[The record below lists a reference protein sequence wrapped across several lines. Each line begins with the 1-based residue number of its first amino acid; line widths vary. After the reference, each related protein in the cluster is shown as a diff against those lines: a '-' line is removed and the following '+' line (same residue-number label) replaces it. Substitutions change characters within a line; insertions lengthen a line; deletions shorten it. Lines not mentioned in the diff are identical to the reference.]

1 MALQFCVLQKIAAAC
16 CITTTQVKSLQKS
29 LLIAKAE
36 LLLLWRRYQVARH
49 FPWVAMISKLSLILV
64 VISTSYPWRFSKDYI
79 LESIFFPREIFS
91 FFNLS
96 FELYECTF
104 CTLPSLRILTGKNTL
119 KWNSDTFEKYE

>member
-49 FPWVAMISKLSLILV
+49 FSWVAMISKLSLILV

-79 LESIFFPREIFS
+79 LESIFFPREVFS